1 MFLKDLNKFNSDF
14 LDGKHASNSGGS
26 VPILDSNAKLPLA
39 QIPTGST
46 KDTVSLGNHT
56 HAYAGSS
63 SVGGAA
69 TSALKCTGNSATATT
84 LQTARTINGTSFNG
98 SANITTSNWGTSRTL
113 TIGNKGKSVNGS
125 GNVSWSLSEIGAL
138 PLTGGTMTGGV
149 SFSNGSGNAVKLTTT
164 GSAVVN
170 GVYMSNENDVMLGNN
185 TTDTVLASYDNPM
198 VSVGSVSSATKYS
211 IYHEGNKPT
220 PEAIGALSING
231 GTLKGHLYMS
241 PEKDIITANNYGM
254 SGYLT
259 DGTNHDYLL
268 LMDSNNNVHVG
279 WNNRKVVLDC
289 DYPVQRQDCKLY
301 HEGYKPKS
309 IDFNDTRSVNHAPL
323 SMPDGIS
330 LHLKQ
335 KEVDGIAE
343 GFYHPVLELKP
354 WNDMSGGPFVQMTI
368 TQEGRMWY
376 RESATDANNWNSWHK
391 VYSSKDIPVPGNWWS
406 DGALIVRN
414 DGVTE
419 IGRHIDW
426 HETNGSTA
434 DYDARLSCS
443 NGVICCN
450 NSIQARGLL
459 STETSSG
466 SKQAN
471 VCYIT
476 GSNKLLYDDNGFFFF
491 YSKDNN
497 TSVWSTVCGYN
508 TYSRL
513 GNDNYRWS
521 QLYLK
526 EAANVSSDRTL
537 KENINYIR
545 NNEVSQTSVKKAA
558 AGTSTYSLK
567 NEEPSVDKSTGITY
581 SDMYNFVKDDLELAT
596 YNFTKKVNP
605 SDKIQLDPT
614 SDTDI
619 ERDETYVEIKGDAD
633 SNIVNTEITDRDIRL
648 GFIAQDLLYNEDQ
661 TDNKVGQFI
670 VTPSS
675 VDENRNLDYNEAD
688 YINVLAGALKQAIN
702 EIETLKRRIEEL
714 EGGM

>member
-14 LDGKHASNSGGS
+14 LDGRHAGNSGGS

-84 LQTARTINGTSFNG
+84 IETARTINGTSFNG

-138 PLTGGTMTGGV
+138 PIAGGTMTGAITMPN
-149 SFSNGSGNAVKLTTT
+149 SNNGKILETKSDGTVVDGLYMTSSNNLRLGNTTT
-164 GSAVVN
+164 PLYFYS
-170 GVYMSNENDVMLGNN
+170 SN
-185 TTDTVLASYDNPM
+185 NPKIK
-198 VSVGSVSSATKYS
+198 VGDGTSQTL
-211 IYHEGNKPT
+211 YHTGNKPT
-220 PEAIGALSING
+220 AADIGALSING

-301 HEGYKPKS
+301 HEGYKPTS
-309 IDFNDTRSVNHAPL
+309 IDYIDSRSVNHAPL
-323 SMPDGIS
+323 SMPNGIS

-335 KEVDGIAE
+335 SGVDGIEE

-354 WNDMSGGPFVQMTI
+354 WNDISGGPFAQIAI
-368 TQEGRMWY
+368 TQVGRMWY
-376 RESATDANNWNSWHK
+376 RESTTDTNNWNSWHK
-391 VYSSKDIPVPGNWWS
+391 VYSTKDMPVPGNWWS
-406 DGALIVRN
+406 DGAVIVKP
-414 DGVTE
+414 DGVSE
-419 IGRHIDW
+419 VGKYIDW
-426 HETNGSTA
+426 HETNESTA

-450 NSIQARGLL
+450 NAIQARGLL
-459 STETSSG
+459 STETNSG
-466 SKQAN
+466 SNQAN
-471 VCYIT
+471 VCFLD
-476 GSNKLLYDDNGFFFF
+476 GRNKLIFAQNGMFLFYSNDNGTQ
-491 YSKDNN
+491 YWNM
-497 TSVWSTVCGYN
+497 VGGYN

-513 GNDNYRWS
+513 GSPDYRFKEC
-521 QLYLK
+521 YL
-526 EAANVSSDRTL
+526 EANPNVSSDRVL

-545 NNEVSQTSVKKAA
+545 NND
-558 AGTSTYSLK
+558 TSTASTFSLM
-567 NEEPSVDKSTGITY
+567 NLDEEDVNTNNSTDITY
-581 SDMYNFVKDDLELAT
+581 TDMYNFVRDDLELAT
-596 YNFTKKVNP
+596 FNYIKEPIEETNTDTQDTENNETI
-605 SDKIQLDPT
+605 DIDT
-614 SDTDI
+614 SNKDFVDIKTD
-619 ERDETYVEIKGDAD
+619 R
-633 SNIVNTEITDRDIRL
+633 NIIDFNITDRDVRL

-675 VDENRNLDYNEAD
+675 VEDGRTLEYNEGD
-688 YINVLAGALKQAIN
+688 YVNVLAGALKQAIN
-702 EIETLKRRIEEL
+702 EIEMLKGRIEKL

>member
-14 LDGKHASNSGGS
+14 LDGKHASNSAGS

-46 KDTVSLGNHT
+46 KNTVSLGNHT

-84 LQTARTINGTSFNG
+84 LETARTINGTSFNG

-138 PLTGGTMTGGV
+138 PIAGGTMTGAITMPN
-149 SFSNGSGNAVKLTTT
+149 SNNGKILETKSDGTVVDGLYMTSSNNLRLGNTTT
-164 GSAVVN
+164 PLYFYS
-170 GVYMSNENDVMLGNN
+170 S
-185 TTDTVLASYDNPM
+185 DNPKIK
-198 VSVGSVSSATKYS
+198 VGDGTSQTL
-211 IYHEGNKPT
+211 YHTGNKPT
-220 PEAIGALSING
+220 AADIGALSING

-301 HEGYKPKS
+301 HEGYKPTS
-309 IDFNDTRSVNHAPL
+309 IDYIDSRSVNHAPL
-323 SMPDGIS
+323 SMPNGVS

-335 KEVDGIAE
+335 SGVDGIEE

-354 WNDMSGGPFVQMTI
+354 WNDISGGPFAQIAI
-368 TQEGRMWY
+368 TQVGRMWY
-376 RESATDANNWNSWHK
+376 RESTTDANNWNSWHK
-391 VYSSKDIPVPGNWWS
+391 VYSTKDMPVPGNWWT
-406 DGALIVRN
+406 DGAVIVKP
-414 DGVTE
+414 DGVSE
-419 IGRHIDW
+419 VGKYIDW
-426 HETNGSTA
+426 HETNESTA

-450 NSIQARGLL
+450 NAIQARGLL
-459 STETSSG
+459 STETNSG
-466 SKQAN
+466 SNQAN
-471 VCYIT
+471 VCFLD
-476 GSNKLLYDDNGFFFF
+476 GRNKLIFAQNGMFLFYSNDNGTQ
-491 YSKDNN
+491 YWNM
-497 TSVWSTVCGYN
+497 VGGYN

-513 GNDNYRWS
+513 GSPDYRFKEC
-521 QLYLK
+521 YL
-526 EAANVSSDRTL
+526 EANPNVSSDRVL

-545 NNEVSQTSVKKAA
+545 NND
-558 AGTSTYSLK
+558 TSTASTFSLM
-567 NEEPSVDKSTGITY
+567 NLDEEDVNTNNSTDITY
-581 SDMYNFVKDDLELAT
+581 TDMYNFVRDDLELAT
-596 YNFTKKVNP
+596 FNYIKEPIEETNADTQDTENNETI
-605 SDKIQLDPT
+605 DIDT
-614 SDTDI
+614 SNKDFVDIKTD
-619 ERDETYVEIKGDAD
+619 R
-633 SNIVNTEITDRDIRL
+633 NIIDFNITDRDVRL

-670 VTPSS
+670 VTPVS
-675 VDENRNLDYNEAD
+675 VEDGRTLEYNEGD
-688 YINVLAGALKQAIN
+688 YVNVLAGALKQAIN
-702 EIETLKRRIEEL
+702 EIEILKLRVEEL
-714 EGGM
+714 EGGI

>member
-14 LDGKHASNSGGS
+14 LDGKHASNSAGS

-46 KDTVSLGNHT
+46 KNTVSLGNHT

-84 LQTARTINGTSFNG
+84 LETARTINGTSFNG

-138 PLTGGTMTGGV
+138 PIAGGTMTGAITMPN
-149 SFSNGSGNAVKLTTT
+149 SNNGKILETKSDGTVVDGLYMTSSNNLRLGNTTT
-164 GSAVVN
+164 PLYFYS
-170 GVYMSNENDVMLGNN
+170 S
-185 TTDTVLASYDNPM
+185 DNPKIK
-198 VSVGSVSSATKYS
+198 VGDGTSQTL
-211 IYHEGNKPT
+211 YHTGNKPT
-220 PEAIGALSING
+220 AADIGALSING

-241 PEKDIITANNYGM
+241 PEKDIVTANNYGM

-301 HEGYKPKS
+301 HEGYKPTS
-309 IDFNDTRSVNHAPL
+309 IDYIDSRSVNHAPT
-323 SMPDGIS
+323 SMPNGIS

-335 KEVDGIAE
+335 SGVDGIEE

-354 WNDMSGGPFVQMTI
+354 WNDISGGPFAQIAV
-368 TQEGRMWY
+368 TQVGRMWY
-376 RESATDANNWNSWHK
+376 RESTTDADNWNSWHK
-391 VYSSKDIPVPGNWWS
+391 VYSSKDMPKSGNWWT
-406 DGALIVRN
+406 DGAAIVRP
-414 DGVTE
+414 DGVME
-419 IGRHIDW
+419 IGKYIDW
-426 HETNGSTA
+426 HETNESTA

-450 NSIQARGLL
+450 NAIQARGLL
-459 STETSSG
+459 STETTGG
-466 SKQAN
+466 SQQAN
-471 VCYIT
+471 VCFLD
-476 GSNKLLYDDNGFFFF
+476 GRNKLIFAQNGMFLFYSNDNGTQ
-491 YSKDNN
+491 YWNM
-497 TSVWSTVCGYN
+497 VAGYN

-513 GNDNYRWS
+513 GNPDYRFKEC
-521 QLYLK
+521 YL
-526 EAANVSSDRTL
+526 EANPNVSSDRVL

-545 NNEVSQTSVKKAA
+545 NND
-558 AGTSTYSLK
+558 TSTASTFSLMSL
-567 NEEPSVDKSTGITY
+567 NEEDVNTNNSTDITY
-581 SDMYNFVKDDLELAT
+581 TDMYNFVRDDLELAT
-596 YNFTKKVNP
+596 FNYIKEPIEETNADTQDTENNETI
-605 SDKIQLDPT
+605 DIDT
-614 SDTDI
+614 SNKDFVDIKTD
-619 ERDETYVEIKGDAD
+619 R
-633 SNIVNTEITDRDIRL
+633 NIIDFNITDRDVRL

-670 VTPSS
+670 VTPAS
-675 VDENRNLDYNEAD
+675 VEDGRTLEYNEGD
-688 YINVLAGALKQAIN
+688 YVNVLAGALKQAIN
-702 EIETLKRRIEEL
+702 EIEILKIRLEEL
-714 EGGM
+714 EGGI

>member
-84 LQTARTINGTSFNG
+84 LETARTINGTSFNG

-138 PLTGGTMTGGV
+138 PIAGGTMTGAITMPN
-149 SFSNGSGNAVKLTTT
+149 SNNGKILETKSDGTVVDGLYMTSSNNLRLGNTTT
-164 GSAVVN
+164 PLYFYS
-170 GVYMSNENDVMLGNN
+170 S
-185 TTDTVLASYDNPM
+185 DNPKIK
-198 VSVGSVSSATKYS
+198 VGDGTSQTL
-211 IYHEGNKPT
+211 YHTGNKPT
-220 PEAIGALSING
+220 AADIGALSING

-301 HEGYKPKS
+301 HEGYKPTS
-309 IDFNDTRSVNHAPL
+309 IDYIDSRSVNHAPT
-323 SMPDGIS
+323 SMPNGIS

-335 KEVDGIAE
+335 SGVDGIEE

-354 WNDMSGGPFVQMTI
+354 WNDISGGPFAQIAI
-368 TQEGRMWY
+368 TQVGRMWY
-376 RESATDANNWNSWHK
+376 RESTTDANNWNSWHK
-391 VYSSKDIPVPGNWWS
+391 VYSTKDMPVPGNWWT
-406 DGALIVRN
+406 DGAVIVKP
-414 DGVTE
+414 DGVSE
-419 IGRHIDW
+419 VGKYIDW
-426 HETNGSTA
+426 HETNESTA

-450 NSIQARGLL
+450 NAIQARGLL
-459 STETSSG
+459 STETNSG
-466 SKQAN
+466 SQQAN
-471 VCYIT
+471 VCFLD
-476 GSNKLLYDDNGFFFF
+476 GRNKLIFAQNGMFLFYSNDNGTQ
-491 YSKDNN
+491 YWNM
-497 TSVWSTVCGYN
+497 VGGYN

-513 GNDNYRWS
+513 GSPDYRFKEC
-521 QLYLK
+521 YL
-526 EAANVSSDRTL
+526 EANPNVSSDRVL

-545 NNEVSQTSVKKAA
+545 NND
-558 AGTSTYSLK
+558 TSTASTFSLMSLD
-567 NEEPSVDKSTGITY
+567 EEDVNTNNSTDITY
-581 SDMYNFVKDDLELAT
+581 TDMYNFVRDDLELAT
-596 YNFTKKVNP
+596 FNYIKEPIEETNADTQDTENNETI
-605 SDKIQLDPT
+605 DIDT
-614 SDTDI
+614 SNKDFVDIKTD
-619 ERDETYVEIKGDAD
+619 R
-633 SNIVNTEITDRDIRL
+633 NIIDFNITDRDVRL

-670 VTPSS
+670 VTPAS
-675 VDENRNLDYNEAD
+675 VEDGRTLEYNEGD
-688 YINVLAGALKQAIN
+688 YVNVLAGALKQAIN
-702 EIETLKRRIEEL
+702 EIEILKIRLEEL
-714 EGGM
+714 EGGI

>member
-14 LDGKHASNSGGS
+14 LDGKHASNSAGS

-46 KDTVSLGNHT
+46 KNTVSLGNHT

-84 LQTARTINGTSFNG
+84 LETARTINGTSFNG

-125 GNVSWSLSEIGAL
+125 GNVSWSLSEIGVL
-138 PLTGGTMTGGV
+138 PIAGGTMTGAITMPN
-149 SFSNGSGNAVKLTTT
+149 SNNGKILETKSDGTVVDGLYMTSSNNLRLGNTTT
-164 GSAVVN
+164 PLYFYS
-170 GVYMSNENDVMLGNN
+170 SN
-185 TTDTVLASYDNPM
+185 NPKIK
-198 VSVGSVSSATKYS
+198 VGDGTSQTL
-211 IYHEGNKPT
+211 YHTGNKPT
-220 PEAIGALSING
+220 AADIGALSING

-301 HEGYKPKS
+301 HEGYKPTS
-309 IDFNDTRSVNHAPL
+309 IDYIDSRSVNHAPL
-323 SMPDGIS
+323 SMPNGIS

-335 KEVDGIAE
+335 SGVDGIEE

-354 WNDMSGGPFVQMTI
+354 WNDISGGPFAQIAI
-368 TQEGRMWY
+368 TQVGRMWY
-376 RESATDANNWNSWHK
+376 RESTTDANNWNSWHK
-391 VYSSKDIPVPGNWWS
+391 VYSTKDMPVPGNWWT
-406 DGALIVRN
+406 DGAVIVKP
-414 DGVTE
+414 DGVSE
-419 IGRHIDW
+419 VGKYIDW
-426 HETNGSTA
+426 HETNESTA

-450 NSIQARGLL
+450 NAIQARGLL
-459 STETSSG
+459 STETNSG
-466 SKQAN
+466 SQQAN
-471 VCYIT
+471 VCFLD
-476 GSNKLLYDDNGFFFF
+476 GRNKLIFAQNGMFLFYSNDNGTQ
-491 YSKDNN
+491 YWNM
-497 TSVWSTVCGYN
+497 VGGYN

-513 GNDNYRWS
+513 GSPDYRFKEC
-521 QLYLK
+521 YL
-526 EAANVSSDRTL
+526 EANPNVSSDRVL

-545 NNEVSQTSVKKAA
+545 NND
-558 AGTSTYSLK
+558 TSTASTFSLM
-567 NEEPSVDKSTGITY
+567 NLDKEDVNTNNSTDITY
-581 SDMYNFVKDDLELAT
+581 TDMYNFVRDDLELAT
-596 YNFTKKVNP
+596 FNYIKEPIEETNADTQDTENNETI
-605 SDKIQLDPT
+605 DIDT
-614 SDTDI
+614 SNKDFVDIKTD
-619 ERDETYVEIKGDAD
+619 R
-633 SNIVNTEITDRDIRL
+633 NIIDFNITDRDVRL

-670 VTPSS
+670 VTPVS
-675 VDENRNLDYNEAD
+675 VEDGRTLEYNEGD
-688 YINVLAGALKQAIN
+688 YVNVLAGALKQAIN
-702 EIETLKRRIEEL
+702 EIEILKIRLKEL
-714 EGGM
+714 EGDI

>member
-84 LQTARTINGTSFNG
+84 LETARTINGTSFNG

-138 PLTGGTMTGGV
+138 PIAGGTMTGAITMPN
-149 SFSNGSGNAVKLTTT
+149 SNNGKILETKSDGTVVDGLYMTSSNNLRLGNTTT
-164 GSAVVN
+164 PLYFYS
-170 GVYMSNENDVMLGNN
+170 SN
-185 TTDTVLASYDNPM
+185 NPKIK
-198 VSVGSVSSATKYS
+198 VGDGTSQTL
-211 IYHEGNKPT
+211 YHTGNKPT
-220 PEAIGALSING
+220 AADIGALSING

-301 HEGYKPKS
+301 HEGYKPTS
-309 IDFNDTRSVNHAPL
+309 IDYIDSRSVNHAPL
-323 SMPDGIS
+323 SMPNGIS

-335 KEVDGIAE
+335 SGVDGIEE

-354 WNDMSGGPFVQMTI
+354 WNDISGGPFAQIAI
-368 TQEGRMWY
+368 TQVGRMWY
-376 RESATDANNWNSWHK
+376 RESTTDANNWNSWHK
-391 VYSSKDIPVPGNWWS
+391 VYSTKDMPVPGNWWS
-406 DGALIVRN
+406 DGAAIVKP

-419 IGRHIDW
+419 VGKYIDW
-426 HETNGSTA
+426 HETNESTA

-450 NSIQARGLL
+450 NAIQARGLL
-459 STETSSG
+459 STETNSG
-466 SKQAN
+466 SNQAN
-471 VCYIT
+471 VCFLD
-476 GSNKLLYDDNGFFFF
+476 GRNKLIFAQNGMFLFYSNDNGTQ
-491 YSKDNN
+491 YWNM
-497 TSVWSTVCGYN
+497 VGGYN

-513 GNDNYRWS
+513 GSPDYRFKEC
-521 QLYLK
+521 YL
-526 EAANVSSDRTL
+526 EANPNVSSDRVL

-545 NNEVSQTSVKKAA
+545 NND
-558 AGTSTYSLK
+558 TSTASTFSLMSLD
-567 NEEPSVDKSTGITY
+567 EEDVNTNNSTDITY
-581 SDMYNFVKDDLELAT
+581 TDMYNFVRDDLELAT
-596 YNFTKKVNP
+596 FNYIKEPIEETNADTQDTENNETI
-605 SDKIQLDPT
+605 DIDT
-614 SDTDI
+614 SNKDFVDIKTD
-619 ERDETYVEIKGDAD
+619 R
-633 SNIVNTEITDRDIRL
+633 NIIDFNITDRDVRL

-670 VTPSS
+670 VTPAS
-675 VDENRNLDYNEAD
+675 VEDGRTLEYNEGD

-702 EIETLKRRIEEL
+702 EIEILKRRIENL

>member
-14 LDGKHASNSGGS
+14 VDGKHAGTSADNVLVLDASGK
-26 VPILDSNAKLPLA
+26 VPLA
-39 QIPTGST
+39 QISTGTT
-46 KDTVSLGNHT
+46 KGTVSLGNHT

-84 LQTARTINGTSFNG
+84 LETARTINGTSFNG

-138 PLTGGTMTGGV
+138 PIAGGTMTGAITMPN
-149 SFSNGSGNAVKLTTT
+149 SNNGKILETKSDGTVVDGLYMTSSNNLRLGNTTT
-164 GSAVVN
+164 PLYFYS
-170 GVYMSNENDVMLGNN
+170 S
-185 TTDTVLASYDNPM
+185 DNPKIK
-198 VSVGSVSSATKYS
+198 VGDGTSQTL
-211 IYHEGNKPT
+211 YHTGNKPT
-220 PEAIGALSING
+220 AADIGALSING

-268 LMDSNNNVHVG
+268 LMDSNNNVHVS

-301 HEGYKPKS
+301 HEGYKPTS
-309 IDFNDTRSVNHAPL
+309 IDYIDSRSVNHAPT
-323 SMPDGIS
+323 SMPNGIS

-335 KEVDGIAE
+335 SGVDGIEE

-354 WNDMSGGPFVQMTI
+354 WNDISGGPFAQIAI
-368 TQEGRMWY
+368 TQVGRMWY
-376 RESATDANNWNSWHK
+376 RESTTDANNWNSWHK
-391 VYSSKDIPVPGNWWS
+391 VYSTKDMPVPGNWWT
-406 DGALIVRN
+406 DGAVIVKP
-414 DGVTE
+414 DGVSE
-419 IGRHIDW
+419 VGKYIDW
-426 HETNGSTA
+426 HETNESTA

-450 NSIQARGLL
+450 NAIQARGLL
-459 STETSSG
+459 STETNSG
-466 SKQAN
+466 SQQAN
-471 VCYIT
+471 VCFLD
-476 GSNKLLYDDNGFFFF
+476 GRNKLIFAQNGMFLFYSNDNGTQ
-491 YSKDNN
+491 YWNM
-497 TSVWSTVCGYN
+497 VGGYN

-513 GNDNYRWS
+513 GSPDYRFKEC
-521 QLYLK
+521 YL
-526 EAANVSSDRTL
+526 EANPNVSSDRVL

-545 NNEVSQTSVKKAA
+545 NND
-558 AGTSTYSLK
+558 TSTASTFSLMSLD
-567 NEEPSVDKSTGITY
+567 EEDVNTNNSTDITY
-581 SDMYNFVKDDLELAT
+581 TDMYNFVRDDLELAT
-596 YNFTKKVNP
+596 FNYIKEPIEETNTDTQDTENNETI
-605 SDKIQLDPT
+605 DIDT
-614 SDTDI
+614 SNKDFVDIKTD
-619 ERDETYVEIKGDAD
+619 R
-633 SNIVNTEITDRDIRL
+633 NIIDFNITDRDVRL

-675 VDENRNLDYNEAD
+675 VEDGRTLEYNEGD
-688 YINVLAGALKQAIN
+688 YVNVLAGALKQAIN
-702 EIETLKRRIEEL
+702 EIEMLKGRIEKL

>member
-14 LDGKHASNSGGS
+14 LDGRHAGNSAGS

-98 SANITTSNWGTSRTL
+98 SANITTTNWGTARTIK
-113 TIGNKGKSVNGS
+113 IGNTGKSVNGS
-125 GNVSWSLSEIGAL
+125 GNYTWTLNEIGAL
-138 PLTGGTMTGGV
+138 ALTGGTMTGAITMPN
-149 SFSNGSGNAVKLTTT
+149 SNNGKILETKSDGTVVDGLYMTSSNNLILGNTTT
-164 GSAVVN
+164 PLYFHS
-170 GVYMSNENDVMLGNN
+170 S
-185 TTDTVLASYDNPM
+185 DNPKIK
-198 VSVGSVSSATKYS
+198 VGTGTAQTL
-211 IYHEGNKPT
+211 YHTGNKPK
-220 PEAIGALSING
+220 PADIGALSING

-301 HEGYKPKS
+301 HEGYKPTS
-309 IDFNDTRSVNHAPL
+309 IDYIDSRSVNHAPM
-323 SMPDGIS
+323 SMPNGVS

-335 KEVDGIAE
+335 SGVDGIEE

-354 WNDMSGGPFVQMTI
+354 WNDISGGPFAQIAI

-376 RESATDANNWNSWHK
+376 RESATNTDNWNSWHK
-391 VYSSKDIPVPGNWWS
+391 VYSTKDMPKTGNWWS
-406 DGALIVRN
+406 DGAAIVRP
-414 DGVTE
+414 DGVME
-419 IGRHIDW
+419 IGKYIDW
-426 HETNGSTA
+426 HETNESTA

-443 NGVICCN
+443 NGVIC
-450 NSIQARGLL
+450 SGGAIQARGLL
-459 STETSSG
+459 STETTSG
-466 SKQAN
+466 SQQAN
-471 VCYIT
+471 VCFLD
-476 GSNKLLYDDNGFFFF
+476 GRNKLIFAQNGMFLFYSNDNGTQ
-491 YSKDNN
+491 YWNM
-497 TSVWSTVCGYN
+497 VAGYN

-513 GNDNYRWS
+513 GNPDYRFKEC
-521 QLYLK
+521 YL
-526 EAANVSSDRTL
+526 EANPNVSSDRVL

-545 NNEVSQTSVKKAA
+545 NND
-558 AGTSTYSLK
+558 TSTASTFSLMSLD
-567 NEEPSVDKSTGITY
+567 EEDVNTNNSTDITY
-581 SDMYNFVKDDLELAT
+581 TDMYNFVRDDLELAT
-596 YNFTKKVNP
+596 FNYIKEPIEETNADTQDTENNETI
-605 SDKIQLDPT
+605 DIDT
-614 SDTDI
+614 SNKDFVDIKTD
-619 ERDETYVEIKGDAD
+619 R
-633 SNIVNTEITDRDIRL
+633 NIIDFNITDRDVRL

-670 VTPSS
+670 VTPAS
-675 VDENRNLDYNEAD
+675 VEDGRTLEYNEGD
-688 YINVLAGALKQAIN
+688 YVNVLAGALKQAIN

>member
-69 TSALKCTGNSATATT
+69 TSALKCTGNSATSTT
-84 LQTARTINGTSFNG
+84 LETARTINGTSFNG

-138 PLTGGTMTGGV
+138 PIAGGTMTGAITMPN
-149 SFSNGSGNAVKLTTT
+149 SNNGKILETKSDGTVVDGLYMTSSNNLRLGNTTT
-164 GSAVVN
+164 PLYFYS
-170 GVYMSNENDVMLGNN
+170 SN
-185 TTDTVLASYDNPM
+185 NPKIK
-198 VSVGSVSSATKYS
+198 VGDGTSQTL
-211 IYHEGNKPT
+211 YHTGNKPT
-220 PEAIGALSING
+220 AADIGALSING

-301 HEGYKPKS
+301 HEGYKPTS
-309 IDFNDTRSVNHAPL
+309 IDYIDSRSVNHAPT
-323 SMPDGIS
+323 SMPNGIS

-335 KEVDGIAE
+335 SGVDGIEE

-354 WNDMSGGPFVQMTI
+354 WNDISGGPFAQIAI
-368 TQEGRMWY
+368 TQVGRMWY
-376 RESATDANNWNSWHK
+376 RESTTDANNWNSWHK

-406 DGALIVRN
+406 DGAAIVRP

-419 IGRHIDW
+419 VGKYIDW
-426 HETNGSTA
+426 HETNESTA

-450 NSIQARGLL
+450 NAIQARGLL
-459 STETSSG
+459 STETNSG
-466 SKQAN
+466 SNQAN
-471 VCYIT
+471 VCFLD
-476 GSNKLLYDDNGFFFF
+476 GRNKLIFAQNGMFLFYSNDNGTQ
-491 YSKDNN
+491 YWNM
-497 TSVWSTVCGYN
+497 VAGYN

-513 GNDNYRWS
+513 GNPDYRFKEC
-521 QLYLK
+521 YL
-526 EAANVSSDRTL
+526 EANPNVSSDRVL

-545 NNEVSQTSVKKAA
+545 NND
-558 AGTSTYSLK
+558 TSTASTFSLM
-567 NEEPSVDKSTGITY
+567 NLDKEDVNTNNSTDITY
-581 SDMYNFVKDDLELAT
+581 TDMYNFVRDDLELAT
-596 YNFTKKVNP
+596 FNYIKEPIEETNADTQDTENNETI
-605 SDKIQLDPT
+605 DIDT
-614 SDTDI
+614 SNKDFVDIKTD
-619 ERDETYVEIKGDAD
+619 R
-633 SNIVNTEITDRDIRL
+633 NIIDFNITDRDVRL

-670 VTPSS
+670 VTPAS
-675 VDENRNLDYNEAD
+675 VEDGRTLEYNEGD
-688 YINVLAGALKQAIN
+688 YVNVLAGALKQAIN
-702 EIETLKRRIEEL
+702 EIEILKIRLEEL
-714 EGGM
+714 EGGI

>member
-138 PLTGGTMTGGV
+138 PIAGGTMTGAITM
-149 SFSNGSGNAVKLTTT
+149 SNSNNCKILETKSDGTVVDGLYMTSSNNLRLGNTTT
-164 GSAVVN
+164 PLYFYS
-170 GVYMSNENDVMLGNN
+170 S
-185 TTDTVLASYDNPM
+185 DNPKIK
-198 VSVGSVSSATKYS
+198 VGDGASQTL
-211 IYHEGNKPT
+211 YHTGNKPT
-220 PEAIGALSING
+220 AADIGALSING
-231 GTLKGHLYMS
+231 GTLKGHLYMN
-241 PEKDIITANNYGM
+241 PDKVIVTANNYGLT
-254 SGYLT
+254 GYLT
-259 DGTNHDYLL
+259 DGTNYDYLL
-268 LMDSNNNVHVG
+268 LMDTNDKVHLG
-279 WNNRKVVLDC
+279 WNNRPIVIDC
-289 DYPVQRQDCKLY
+289 DNPVQRNNNKLY
-301 HEGYKPKS
+301 HEGYKPTS
-309 IDFNDTRSVNHAPL
+309 IDYIDSRSVNHAPM
-323 SMPDGIS
+323 SMPNGVS

-335 KEVDGIAE
+335 SGVDGIEE

-354 WNDMSGGPFVQMTI
+354 WNDISGGPFAQIAI

-376 RESATDANNWNSWHK
+376 RESATNTDNWNSWHK

-406 DGALIVRN
+406 DGAAIVRP
-414 DGVTE
+414 DGVME
-419 IGRHIDW
+419 IGRYIDW

-450 NSIQARGLL
+450 NAMQARGLL
-459 STETSSG
+459 STETTSG
-466 SKQAN
+466 SNQAN
-471 VCYIT
+471 VCFLD
-476 GSNKLLYDDNGFFFF
+476 GRNKLIFAQNGMFLFYSNDNGTQ
-491 YSKDNN
+491 YWNM
-497 TSVWSTVCGYN
+497 VAGYN

-513 GNDNYRWS
+513 GNPDYRFKEC
-521 QLYLK
+521 YL
-526 EAANVSSDRTL
+526 EANPSVSSDRVL

-545 NNEVSQTSVKKAA
+545 NND
-558 AGTSTYSLK
+558 TSTASTFSLMSLD
-567 NEEPSVDKSTGITY
+567 EEDVNTNNSTDITY
-581 SDMYNFVKDDLELAT
+581 TDMYNFVRDDLELAT
-596 YNFTKKVNP
+596 FNYIKEPIEETNTDTQDTENNETI
-605 SDKIQLDPT
+605 DIDT
-614 SDTDI
+614 SNKDFVDIKTD
-619 ERDETYVEIKGDAD
+619 R
-633 SNIVNTEITDRDIRL
+633 NIIDFNITDRDVRL

-670 VTPSS
+670 VTPAS
-675 VDENRNLDYNEAD
+675 VEDGRTLEYNEGD
-688 YINVLAGALKQAIN
+688 YVNVLAGALKQAIN
-702 EIETLKRRIEEL
+702 EIEILKIRLEEL
-714 EGGM
+714 EGGI

>member
-84 LQTARTINGTSFNG
+84 LETARTINGTSFNG

-138 PLTGGTMTGGV
+138 PIAGGTMTGAITMPN
-149 SFSNGSGNAVKLTTT
+149 SNNGRILETKSDGTVVDGLYMTSSNNLRLGNTTT
-164 GSAVVN
+164 PLYFYS
-170 GVYMSNENDVMLGNN
+170 SN
-185 TTDTVLASYDNPM
+185 NPKIK
-198 VSVGSVSSATKYS
+198 VGDGTSQTL
-211 IYHEGNKPT
+211 YHTGNKPK
-220 PEAIGALSING
+220 PADIGALSING
-231 GTLKGHLYMS
+231 GTLKGHLYMN
-241 PEKDIITANNYGM
+241 PEKVIATANNYGLT
-254 SGYLT
+254 GYLT
-259 DGTNHDYLL
+259 DGTNYDYLI

-301 HEGYKPKS
+301 HEGYKPTS
-309 IDFNDTRSVNHAPL
+309 IDFIDSRSVNHAPL
-323 SMPDGIS
+323 SMPNGIS

-335 KEVDGIAE
+335 KGVDGISE
-343 GFYHPVLELKP
+343 GFYHPVLELKS
-354 WNDMSGGPFVQMTI
+354 WDDISGGPFAQMTI

-376 RESATDANNWNSWHK
+376 RESTTDVDNWNSWHK
-391 VYSSKDIPVPGNWWS
+391 VYSTIDMPKPGNWWS
-406 DGALIVRN
+406 DGALIVRD

-459 STETSSG
+459 STETNSG

-497 TSVWSTVCGYN
+497 TSVWNTVCGYN

-513 GNDNYRWS
+513 GNDNYRWH

-537 KENINYIR
+537 KENINYVR
-545 NNEVSQTSVKKAA
+545 NNEVSQTSAKKTI

-596 YNFTKKVNP
+596 YNFIKEVNP

-619 ERDETYVEIKGDAD
+619 ERDETYVKIKGNAD
-633 SNIVNTEITDRDIRL
+633 SNIVNTEITDRDVRL

>member
-14 LDGKHASNSGGS
+14 LDGKHASNSAGS

-46 KDTVSLGNHT
+46 KNTVSLGNHT

-84 LQTARTINGTSFNG
+84 LETARTINGTSFNG

-138 PLTGGTMTGGV
+138 PIAGGTMTGAITMPN
-149 SFSNGSGNAVKLTTT
+149 SNNGKILETKSDGTVVDGLYMTSSNNLRLGNTTT
-164 GSAVVN
+164 PLYFYS
-170 GVYMSNENDVMLGNN
+170 SN
-185 TTDTVLASYDNPM
+185 NPKIK
-198 VSVGSVSSATKYS
+198 VGDGTSQTL
-211 IYHEGNKPT
+211 YHTGNKPT
-220 PEAIGALSING
+220 AADIGALSING

-301 HEGYKPKS
+301 HEGYKPTS
-309 IDFNDTRSVNHAPL
+309 IDYIDSRSVNHAPL
-323 SMPDGIS
+323 SMPNGVS

-335 KEVDGIAE
+335 SGVDGIEE

-354 WNDMSGGPFVQMTI
+354 WNDISGGPFAQIAI
-368 TQEGRMWY
+368 TQVGRMWY
-376 RESATDANNWNSWHK
+376 RESTTDANNWNSWHK
-391 VYSSKDIPVPGNWWS
+391 VYSTKDMPVPGNWWT
-406 DGALIVRN
+406 DGAVIVKP
-414 DGVTE
+414 DGVSE
-419 IGRHIDW
+419 VGKYIDW
-426 HETNGSTA
+426 HETNESTA

-450 NSIQARGLL
+450 NAIQARGLL
-459 STETSSG
+459 STESNSG
-466 SKQAN
+466 SNQAK
-471 VCYIT
+471 VCFLD
-476 GSNKLLYDDNGFFFF
+476 GRNKLIFAQNGMFLFYSNDNGTQ
-491 YSKDNN
+491 YWNM
-497 TSVWSTVCGYN
+497 VGGYN

-513 GNDNYRWS
+513 GSPDYRFKEC
-521 QLYLK
+521 YL
-526 EAANVSSDRTL
+526 EANPNVSSDRVL

-545 NNEVSQTSVKKAA
+545 NND
-558 AGTSTYSLK
+558 TSTASTFSLMSL
-567 NEEPSVDKSTGITY
+567 NEEDVNTNNSTDITY
-581 SDMYNFVKDDLELAT
+581 TDMYNFVRDDLELAT
-596 YNFTKKVNP
+596 FNYIKEPIEETNTDTQDTENNETI
-605 SDKIQLDPT
+605 DIDT
-614 SDTDI
+614 SNKDFVDIKTD
-619 ERDETYVEIKGDAD
+619 R
-633 SNIVNTEITDRDIRL
+633 NIIDFNITDRDVRL

-670 VTPSS
+670 VTPAS
-675 VDENRNLDYNEAD
+675 VEDGRTLEYNEGD
-688 YINVLAGALKQAIN
+688 YVNVLAGALKQAIN

>member
-14 LDGKHASNSGGS
+14 LDGKHASNSAGS

-46 KDTVSLGNHT
+46 KNTVSLGNHT

-84 LQTARTINGTSFNG
+84 LETARTINGTSFNG

-138 PLTGGTMTGGV
+138 PIAGGTMTGAITMPN
-149 SFSNGSGNAVKLTTT
+149 SNNGKILETKSDGTVVDGLYMTSSNNLRLGNTTT
-164 GSAVVN
+164 PLYFYS
-170 GVYMSNENDVMLGNN
+170 SN
-185 TTDTVLASYDNPM
+185 NPKIK
-198 VSVGSVSSATKYS
+198 VGDGTSQTL
-211 IYHEGNKPT
+211 YHTGNKPT
-220 PEAIGALSING
+220 AADIGALSING

-301 HEGYKPKS
+301 HEGYKPTS
-309 IDFNDTRSVNHAPL
+309 IDYIDSRSVNHAPL
-323 SMPDGIS
+323 SMPNGVS

-335 KEVDGIAE
+335 SGVDGIEE

-354 WNDMSGGPFVQMTI
+354 WNDISGGPFAQIAI
-368 TQEGRMWY
+368 TQVGRMWY
-376 RESATDANNWNSWHK
+376 RESTTDANNWNSWHK
-391 VYSSKDIPVPGNWWS
+391 VYSTKDMPVPGNWWT
-406 DGALIVRN
+406 DGAVIVKP
-414 DGVTE
+414 DGVSE
-419 IGRHIDW
+419 VGKYIDW
-426 HETNGSTA
+426 HETNESTA

-450 NSIQARGLL
+450 NAIQARGLL
-459 STETSSG
+459 STETNSG
-466 SKQAN
+466 SIQAN
-471 VCYIT
+471 VCFLD
-476 GSNKLLYDDNGFFFF
+476 GRNKLIFAQNGMFLFYSNDNGTQ
-491 YSKDNN
+491 YWNM
-497 TSVWSTVCGYN
+497 VGGYN

-513 GNDNYRWS
+513 GSPDYRFKEC
-521 QLYLK
+521 YL
-526 EAANVSSDRTL
+526 EANPNVSSDRVL

-545 NNEVSQTSVKKAA
+545 NND
-558 AGTSTYSLK
+558 TSTASTFSLMSL
-567 NEEPSVDKSTGITY
+567 NEEDVNTNNSTDITY
-581 SDMYNFVKDDLELAT
+581 TDMYNFVRDDLELAT
-596 YNFTKKVNP
+596 FNYIKEPIEETNTDTQDTENNETI
-605 SDKIQLDPT
+605 DIDT
-614 SDTDI
+614 SNKDFVDIKTD
-619 ERDETYVEIKGDAD
+619 R
-633 SNIVNTEITDRDIRL
+633 NIIDFNITDRDVRL

-670 VTPSS
+670 VTPAS
-675 VDENRNLDYNEAD
+675 VEDGRTLEYNEGD
-688 YINVLAGALKQAIN
+688 YVNVLAGALKQAIN

>member
-84 LQTARTINGTSFNG
+84 LETARTINGTSFNG

-138 PLTGGTMTGGV
+138 PIAGGTMTGAITMPN
-149 SFSNGSGNAVKLTTT
+149 SNNGKILETKSDGTVVDGLYMTSSNNLRLGNTTT
-164 GSAVVN
+164 PLYFYS
-170 GVYMSNENDVMLGNN
+170 SN
-185 TTDTVLASYDNPM
+185 NPKIK
-198 VSVGSVSSATKYS
+198 VGDGTSQTL
-211 IYHEGNKPT
+211 YHTGNKPT
-220 PEAIGALSING
+220 AADIGALSING

-279 WNNRKVVLDC
+279 WNDRKVVLDC

-301 HEGYKPKS
+301 HEGYKPTS
-309 IDFNDTRSVNHAPL
+309 IDYIDSRSVNHAPL
-323 SMPDGIS
+323 SMPNGVS

-335 KEVDGIAE
+335 SGVDGIEE

-354 WNDMSGGPFVQMTI
+354 WNDISGGPFAQIAI
-368 TQEGRMWY
+368 TQVGRMWY
-376 RESATDANNWNSWHK
+376 RESTTDANNWNSWHK
-391 VYSSKDIPVPGNWWS
+391 VYSTKDMPVPGNWWS
-406 DGALIVRN
+406 DGAVIVKP
-414 DGVTE
+414 DGVSE
-419 IGRHIDW
+419 VGKYIDW
-426 HETNGSTA
+426 HETNESTA

-450 NSIQARGLL
+450 NAIQARGLL
-459 STETSSG
+459 STETNSG
-466 SKQAN
+466 SQQAN
-471 VCYIT
+471 VCFLD
-476 GSNKLLYDDNGFFFF
+476 GRNKLIFAQNGMFLFYSNDNGTQ
-491 YSKDNN
+491 YWNM
-497 TSVWSTVCGYN
+497 VGGYN

-513 GNDNYRWS
+513 GSPDYRFKEC
-521 QLYLK
+521 YL
-526 EAANVSSDRTL
+526 EANPNVSSDRVL

-545 NNEVSQTSVKKAA
+545 NND
-558 AGTSTYSLK
+558 TSTASTFSLM
-567 NEEPSVDKSTGITY
+567 NLDEEDVNTNNSTDITY
-581 SDMYNFVKDDLELAT
+581 TDMYNFVRDDLELAT
-596 YNFTKKVNP
+596 FNYIKEPIEETNADTQDTENNETI
-605 SDKIQLDPT
+605 DIDT
-614 SDTDI
+614 SNKDFVDIKTD
-619 ERDETYVEIKGDAD
+619 R
-633 SNIVNTEITDRDIRL
+633 NIIDFNITDRDVRL

-670 VTPSS
+670 VTPVS
-675 VDENRNLDYNEAD
+675 VEDGRTLEYNEGD
-688 YINVLAGALKQAIN
+688 YVNVLAGALKQAIN
-702 EIETLKRRIEEL
+702 EIEILKLRVEEL
-714 EGGM
+714 EGGI

>member
-84 LQTARTINGTSFNG
+84 LETARTINGTSFNG

-138 PLTGGTMTGGV
+138 PIAGGTMTGAITMPN
-149 SFSNGSGNAVKLTTT
+149 SNNGKILETKSDGTVVDGLYMTSSNNLRLGNTTT
-164 GSAVVN
+164 PLYFYS
-170 GVYMSNENDVMLGNN
+170 S
-185 TTDTVLASYDNPM
+185 DNPKIK
-198 VSVGSVSSATKYS
+198 VGDGTSQTL
-211 IYHEGNKPT
+211 YHTGNKPT
-220 PEAIGALSING
+220 AADIGALSING

-301 HEGYKPKS
+301 HEGYKPTS
-309 IDFNDTRSVNHAPL
+309 IDYIDSRSVNHAPT
-323 SMPDGIS
+323 SMPNGIS

-335 KEVDGIAE
+335 SGVDGIEE

-354 WNDMSGGPFVQMTI
+354 WNDISGGPFAQIAI
-368 TQEGRMWY
+368 TQVGRMWY
-376 RESATDANNWNSWHK
+376 RESTTDANNWNSWHK
-391 VYSSKDIPVPGNWWS
+391 VYSTKDMPVPGNWWS
-406 DGALIVRN
+406 DGALIVKP
-414 DGVTE
+414 DGVSE
-419 IGRHIDW
+419 VGKYIDW
-426 HETNGSTA
+426 HETNESTA

-450 NSIQARGLL
+450 NAIQARGLL
-459 STETSSG
+459 STETNSG
-466 SKQAN
+466 SQQAN
-471 VCYIT
+471 VCFLD
-476 GSNKLLYDDNGFFFF
+476 GRNKLIFAQNGMFLFYSNDNGTQ
-491 YSKDNN
+491 YWNM
-497 TSVWSTVCGYN
+497 VGGYN

-513 GNDNYRWS
+513 GSPDYRFKEC
-521 QLYLK
+521 YL
-526 EAANVSSDRTL
+526 EANPNVSSDRVL

-545 NNEVSQTSVKKAA
+545 NND
-558 AGTSTYSLK
+558 TSTASTFSLMSLD
-567 NEEPSVDKSTGITY
+567 EEDVNTNNSTDITY
-581 SDMYNFVKDDLELAT
+581 TDMYNFVRDDLELAT
-596 YNFTKKVNP
+596 FNYIKEPIEETNADTQDTEKNEII
-605 SDKIQLDPT
+605 DIDT
-614 SDTDI
+614 SNKDFVDIKTD
-619 ERDETYVEIKGDAD
+619 R
-633 SNIVNTEITDRDIRL
+633 NIIDFNITDRDVRL

-670 VTPSS
+670 VTPAS
-675 VDENRNLDYNEAD
+675 VEDGRTLEYNEGD
-688 YINVLAGALKQAIN
+688 YVNVLAGALKQAIN
-702 EIETLKRRIEEL
+702 EIEILKIRLEEL
-714 EGGM
+714 EGGI

>member
-14 LDGKHASNSGGS
+14 LDGRHAGNSGGS

-84 LQTARTINGTSFNG
+84 IETARTINGTSFNG

-138 PLTGGTMTGGV
+138 PIAGGTMTGAITMPN
-149 SFSNGSGNAVKLTTT
+149 SNNGKILETKSDGTVVDGLYMTSSNNLRLGNTTT
-164 GSAVVN
+164 PLYFYS
-170 GVYMSNENDVMLGNN
+170 SN
-185 TTDTVLASYDNPM
+185 NPKIK
-198 VSVGSVSSATKYS
+198 VGDGTSQTL
-211 IYHEGNKPT
+211 YHTGNKPT
-220 PEAIGALSING
+220 AADIGALSING

-301 HEGYKPKS
+301 HEGYKPTS
-309 IDFNDTRSVNHAPL
+309 IDYIDSRSVNHAPL
-323 SMPDGIS
+323 SMPNGIS

-335 KEVDGIAE
+335 SGVDGIEE

-354 WNDMSGGPFVQMTI
+354 WNDISGGPFAQIAI
-368 TQEGRMWY
+368 TQVGRMWY
-376 RESATDANNWNSWHK
+376 RESTTDTNNWNSWHK
-391 VYSSKDIPVPGNWWS
+391 VYSTKDMPVPGNWWS
-406 DGALIVRN
+406 DGAVIVKP
-414 DGVTE
+414 DGVSE
-419 IGRHIDW
+419 VGKYIDW
-426 HETNGSTA
+426 HETNESTA

-450 NSIQARGLL
+450 NAIQARGLL
-459 STETSSG
+459 STETNSG
-466 SKQAN
+466 SNQAN
-471 VCYIT
+471 VCFLD
-476 GSNKLLYDDNGFFFF
+476 GRNKLIFAQNGMFLFYSNDNGTQ
-491 YSKDNN
+491 YWNM
-497 TSVWSTVCGYN
+497 VGGYN

-513 GNDNYRWS
+513 GSPDYRFKEC
-521 QLYLK
+521 YL
-526 EAANVSSDRTL
+526 EANPNVSSDRVL

-545 NNEVSQTSVKKAA
+545 NND
-558 AGTSTYSLK
+558 TSTASTFSLM
-567 NEEPSVDKSTGITY
+567 NLDEEDVNTNNSTDITY
-581 SDMYNFVKDDLELAT
+581 TDMYNFVRDDLELAT
-596 YNFTKKVNP
+596 FNYIKEPIEETNA
-605 SDKIQLDPT
+605 
-614 SDTDI
+614 DTQ
-619 ERDETYVEIKGDAD
+619 
-633 SNIVNTEITDRDIRL
+633 NTENNETIDIDTSNKDFVDIKTDRNIIDFNITDRDVRL

-675 VDENRNLDYNEAD
+675 VEDGRTLEYNEGD
-688 YINVLAGALKQAIN
+688 YVNVLAGALKQAIN
-702 EIETLKRRIEEL
+702 EIEMLKGRIEKL

>member
-14 LDGKHASNSGGS
+14 LDGRHAGNSGGS

-84 LQTARTINGTSFNG
+84 IETARTINGTSFNG

-138 PLTGGTMTGGV
+138 PIAGGTMTGAITMPN
-149 SFSNGSGNAVKLTTT
+149 SNNGKILETKSDGTVVDGLYMTSSNNLRLGNTTT
-164 GSAVVN
+164 PLYFYS
-170 GVYMSNENDVMLGNN
+170 SN
-185 TTDTVLASYDNPM
+185 NPKIK
-198 VSVGSVSSATKYS
+198 VGDGTSQTL
-211 IYHEGNKPT
+211 YHTGNKPT
-220 PEAIGALSING
+220 AADIGALSING

-259 DGTNHDYLL
+259 DGKNHDYLL

-301 HEGYKPKS
+301 HEGYKPTS
-309 IDFNDTRSVNHAPL
+309 IDYIDSRSVNHAPL
-323 SMPDGIS
+323 SMPNGVS

-335 KEVDGIAE
+335 SGVDGIEE

-354 WNDMSGGPFVQMTI
+354 WNDISGGPFAQIAI
-368 TQEGRMWY
+368 TQVGRMWY
-376 RESATDANNWNSWHK
+376 RESTTDTNNWNSWHK
-391 VYSSKDIPVPGNWWS
+391 VYSTKDMPVPGNWWS
-406 DGALIVRN
+406 DGAVIVKP
-414 DGVTE
+414 DGVSE
-419 IGRHIDW
+419 VGKYIDW
-426 HETNGSTA
+426 HETNESTA

-450 NSIQARGLL
+450 NAIQARGLL
-459 STETSSG
+459 STETNSG
-466 SKQAN
+466 SNQAN
-471 VCYIT
+471 VCFLD
-476 GSNKLLYDDNGFFFF
+476 GRNKLIFAQNGMFLFYSNDNGTQ
-491 YSKDNN
+491 YWNM
-497 TSVWSTVCGYN
+497 VAGYN

-513 GNDNYRWS
+513 GNPDYRFKEC
-521 QLYLK
+521 YL
-526 EAANVSSDRTL
+526 EANPNVSSDRVL

-545 NNEVSQTSVKKAA
+545 NND
-558 AGTSTYSLK
+558 TSTASTFSLM
-567 NEEPSVDKSTGITY
+567 NLDEEDVNTNNSTDITY
-581 SDMYNFVKDDLELAT
+581 TDMYNFVRDDLELAT
-596 YNFTKKVNP
+596 FNYIKEPIEETNA
-605 SDKIQLDPT
+605 
-614 SDTDI
+614 DTQ
-619 ERDETYVEIKGDAD
+619 
-633 SNIVNTEITDRDIRL
+633 NTENNETIDIDTSNKDFVDIKTDRNIIDFNITDRDVRL

-670 VTPSS
+670 VTPVS
-675 VDENRNLDYNEAD
+675 VEDGRTLEYNEGD
-688 YINVLAGALKQAIN
+688 YVNVLAGALKQAIN
-702 EIETLKRRIEEL
+702 EIEMLKGRIEKL

>member
-14 LDGKHASNSGGS
+14 LDGKHASNSAGS

-46 KDTVSLGNHT
+46 KNTVSLGNHT

-84 LQTARTINGTSFNG
+84 LETARTINGTSFNG

-138 PLTGGTMTGGV
+138 PIAGGTMTGAITMPN
-149 SFSNGSGNAVKLTTT
+149 SNNGKILETKSDGTVVDGLYMTSSNNLRLGNTTT
-164 GSAVVN
+164 PLYFYS
-170 GVYMSNENDVMLGNN
+170 S
-185 TTDTVLASYDNPM
+185 DNPKIK
-198 VSVGSVSSATKYS
+198 VGDGTSQTL
-211 IYHEGNKPT
+211 YHTGNKPT
-220 PEAIGALSING
+220 AADIGAFSING

-268 LMDSNNNVHVG
+268 LMDSNNNVHIG

-301 HEGYKPKS
+301 HEGYKPTS
-309 IDFNDTRSVNHAPL
+309 IDYIDSRSVNHAPL
-323 SMPDGIS
+323 SMPNGVS

-335 KEVDGIAE
+335 SGVDGIEE

-354 WNDMSGGPFVQMTI
+354 WNDISGGPFAQIAI
-368 TQEGRMWY
+368 TQVGRMWY
-376 RESATDANNWNSWHK
+376 RESTTDANNWNSWHK
-391 VYSSKDIPVPGNWWS
+391 VYSTKDMPVPGNWWT
-406 DGALIVRN
+406 DGAVIVKP
-414 DGVTE
+414 DGVSE
-419 IGRHIDW
+419 VGKYIDW
-426 HETNGSTA
+426 HETNESTA

-450 NSIQARGLL
+450 NAIQARGLL
-459 STETSSG
+459 STETNSG
-466 SKQAN
+466 SNQAN
-471 VCYIT
+471 VCFLD
-476 GSNKLLYDDNGFFFF
+476 GRNKLIFAQNGMFLFYSNDNGTQ
-491 YSKDNN
+491 YWNM
-497 TSVWSTVCGYN
+497 VGGYN

-513 GNDNYRWS
+513 GSPDYRFKEC
-521 QLYLK
+521 YL
-526 EAANVSSDRTL
+526 EANPNVSSDRVL

-545 NNEVSQTSVKKAA
+545 NND
-558 AGTSTYSLK
+558 TSTASTFSLM
-567 NEEPSVDKSTGITY
+567 NLDEEDVNTNNSTDITY
-581 SDMYNFVKDDLELAT
+581 TDMYNFVRDDLELAT
-596 YNFTKKVNP
+596 FNYIKEPIEETNADTQDTENNETI
-605 SDKIQLDPT
+605 DIDT
-614 SDTDI
+614 SNKDFVDIKTD
-619 ERDETYVEIKGDAD
+619 R
-633 SNIVNTEITDRDIRL
+633 NIIDFNITDRDVRL

-670 VTPSS
+670 VTPAS
-675 VDENRNLDYNEAD
+675 VEDGRTLEYNEGD
-688 YINVLAGALKQAIN
+688 YVNVLAGALKQAIN
-702 EIETLKRRIEEL
+702 EIEILKLRVEEL
-714 EGGM
+714 EGGI

>member
-84 LQTARTINGTSFNG
+84 LETARTINGTSFNG

-138 PLTGGTMTGGV
+138 PIAGGTMTGAITMPN
-149 SFSNGSGNAVKLTTT
+149 SNNGKILETKSDGTVVDGLHMTSSNNLRLGNTTT
-164 GSAVVN
+164 PLYFYS
-170 GVYMSNENDVMLGNN
+170 SN
-185 TTDTVLASYDNPM
+185 NPKIK
-198 VSVGSVSSATKYS
+198 VGDGTSQTL
-211 IYHEGNKPT
+211 YHTGNKPT
-220 PEAIGALSING
+220 AADIGALSING
-231 GTLKGHLYMS
+231 GTLKGHLYMN

-301 HEGYKPKS
+301 HEGYKPTS
-309 IDFNDTRSVNHAPL
+309 IDYIDSRSVNHAPT
-323 SMPDGIS
+323 SMPNGIS

-335 KEVDGIAE
+335 SGVDGIEE

-354 WNDMSGGPFVQMTI
+354 WNDISGGPFAQIAV
-368 TQEGRMWY
+368 TQVGRMWY
-376 RESATDANNWNSWHK
+376 RESTTDADNWNSWHK
-391 VYSSKDIPVPGNWWS
+391 VYSSKDMPKSGNWWT
-406 DGALIVRN
+406 DGAAIVRP
-414 DGVTE
+414 DGVME
-419 IGRHIDW
+419 IGKYIDW
-426 HETNGSTA
+426 HETNESTA

-450 NSIQARGLL
+450 NAIQARGLL
-459 STETSSG
+459 STETTSG
-466 SKQAN
+466 SQQAN
-471 VCYIT
+471 VCFLD
-476 GSNKLLYDDNGFFFF
+476 GRNKLIFAQNGMFLFYSNDNGTQ
-491 YSKDNN
+491 YWNM
-497 TSVWSTVCGYN
+497 VAGYN

-513 GNDNYRWS
+513 GNPDYRFKEC
-521 QLYLK
+521 YL
-526 EAANVSSDRTL
+526 ESNPSVSSDRVL

-545 NNEVSQTSVKKAA
+545 NND
-558 AGTSTYSLK
+558 TSTASTFSLMSLD
-567 NEEPSVDKSTGITY
+567 EEDVNTNNSTDITY
-581 SDMYNFVKDDLELAT
+581 TDMYNFVRDDLELAT
-596 YNFTKKVNP
+596 FNYIKEPIEETNADTQDTENNETI
-605 SDKIQLDPT
+605 DIDT
-614 SDTDI
+614 SNKDFVDIKTD
-619 ERDETYVEIKGDAD
+619 R
-633 SNIVNTEITDRDIRL
+633 NIIDFNITDRDVRL

-670 VTPSS
+670 VTPAS
-675 VDENRNLDYNEAD
+675 VEDGRTLEYNEGD
-688 YINVLAGALKQAIN
+688 YVNVLAGALKQAIN
-702 EIETLKRRIEEL
+702 EIEILKIRLEEL
-714 EGGM
+714 EGGI

>member
-14 LDGKHASNSGGS
+14 LDGKHASNSAGS

-46 KDTVSLGNHT
+46 KNTVSLGNHT

-84 LQTARTINGTSFNG
+84 LETARTINGTSFNG

-138 PLTGGTMTGGV
+138 PIAGGTMTGAITM
-149 SFSNGSGNAVKLTTT
+149 SNSNNGKILETKSDGTVVDGLYMTSSNNLRLGNTTT
-164 GSAVVN
+164 PLYFYS
-170 GVYMSNENDVMLGNN
+170 S
-185 TTDTVLASYDNPM
+185 DNPKIK
-198 VSVGSVSSATKYS
+198 VGDGTSQTL
-211 IYHEGNKPT
+211 YHTGNKPT
-220 PEAIGALSING
+220 AADIGALSING
-231 GTLKGHLYMS
+231 GTLKGHLYMN

-301 HEGYKPKS
+301 HEGYKPTS
-309 IDFNDTRSVNHAPL
+309 IDYIDSRSVNHAPT
-323 SMPDGIS
+323 SMPNGIS

-335 KEVDGIAE
+335 SGVDGIEE

-354 WNDMSGGPFVQMTI
+354 WNDISGGPFAQIAV
-368 TQEGRMWY
+368 TQIGRMWY
-376 RESATDANNWNSWHK
+376 RESTTDADNWNSWHK
-391 VYSSKDIPVPGNWWS
+391 VYSSKDMPKSGNWWT
-406 DGALIVRN
+406 DGAAIVRP
-414 DGVTE
+414 DGVME
-419 IGRHIDW
+419 IGKYIDW
-426 HETNGSTA
+426 HETNESTA

-450 NSIQARGLL
+450 NAIQARGLL
-459 STETSSG
+459 STETTSG
-466 SKQAN
+466 SQQAN
-471 VCYIT
+471 VCFLD
-476 GSNKLLYDDNGFFFF
+476 GRNKLIFAQNGMFLFYSNDNGTQ
-491 YSKDNN
+491 YWNM
-497 TSVWSTVCGYN
+497 VAGYN

-513 GNDNYRWS
+513 GNPDYRFKEC
-521 QLYLK
+521 YL
-526 EAANVSSDRTL
+526 EANPSVSSDRVL

-545 NNEVSQTSVKKAA
+545 NND
-558 AGTSTYSLK
+558 TSTASTFSLMSLD
-567 NEEPSVDKSTGITY
+567 EENVNTNNSTDITY
-581 SDMYNFVKDDLELAT
+581 TDMYNFVRDDLELAT
-596 YNFTKKVNP
+596 FNYIKEPIEETNADTQDTENNETI
-605 SDKIQLDPT
+605 DIDT
-614 SDTDI
+614 SNKDFVDIKTD
-619 ERDETYVEIKGDAD
+619 R
-633 SNIVNTEITDRDIRL
+633 NIIDFNITDRDVRL

-670 VTPSS
+670 VTPAS
-675 VDENRNLDYNEAD
+675 VEDGRTLEYNEGD
-688 YINVLAGALKQAIN
+688 YVNVLAGALKQAIN
-702 EIETLKRRIEEL
+702 EIEILKIRLEEL
-714 EGGM
+714 EGGI

>member
-84 LQTARTINGTSFNG
+84 LETARTINGTSFNG

-138 PLTGGTMTGGV
+138 PIAGGTMTGAITMPN
-149 SFSNGSGNAVKLTTT
+149 SNNGKILETKSDGTVVDGLYMTSSNNLRLGNTTT
-164 GSAVVN
+164 PLYFYS
-170 GVYMSNENDVMLGNN
+170 SN
-185 TTDTVLASYDNPM
+185 NPKIK
-198 VSVGSVSSATKYS
+198 VGDGTSQTL
-211 IYHEGNKPT
+211 YHTGNKPT
-220 PEAIGALSING
+220 AADIGALSING

-301 HEGYKPKS
+301 HEGYKPTS
-309 IDFNDTRSVNHAPL
+309 IDYIDSRSVNHAPL
-323 SMPDGIS
+323 SMPNGIS

-335 KEVDGIAE
+335 SGVDGIEE

-354 WNDMSGGPFVQMTI
+354 WNDISGGPFAQIAI
-368 TQEGRMWY
+368 TQVGRMWY
-376 RESATDANNWNSWHK
+376 RESTTDANNWNSWHK
-391 VYSSKDIPVPGNWWS
+391 VYSTKDMPVPGNWWS
-406 DGALIVRN
+406 DGAAIVKP

-419 IGRHIDW
+419 VGKYIDW
-426 HETNGSTA
+426 HETNESTA

-450 NSIQARGLL
+450 NAIQARGLL
-459 STETSSG
+459 STETNSG
-466 SKQAN
+466 SNQAN
-471 VCYIT
+471 VCFLD
-476 GSNKLLYDDNGFFFF
+476 GRNKLIFAQNGMFLFYSNDNGTQ
-491 YSKDNN
+491 YWNM
-497 TSVWSTVCGYN
+497 VAGYN

-513 GNDNYRWS
+513 GNPDYRFKEC
-521 QLYLK
+521 YL
-526 EAANVSSDRTL
+526 EANPNVSSDRVL

-545 NNEVSQTSVKKAA
+545 NND
-558 AGTSTYSLK
+558 TSTASTFSLMSLD
-567 NEEPSVDKSTGITY
+567 EEDVNTNNSTDITY
-581 SDMYNFVKDDLELAT
+581 TDMYNFVRDDLELAT
-596 YNFTKKVNP
+596 FNYIKEPIEETNTDTQDTENNETI
-605 SDKIQLDPT
+605 DIDT
-614 SDTDI
+614 SNKDFVDIKTD
-619 ERDETYVEIKGDAD
+619 R
-633 SNIVNTEITDRDIRL
+633 NIIDFNITDRDVRL

-670 VTPSS
+670 VTPAS
-675 VDENRNLDYNEAD
+675 VEDGRTLEYNEGD
-688 YINVLAGALKQAIN
+688 YVNVLAGALKQAIN
-702 EIETLKRRIEEL
+702 EIEILKIRLEEL
-714 EGGM
+714 EGGI

>member
-14 LDGKHASNSGGS
+14 LDGKHASNSAGS

-46 KDTVSLGNHT
+46 KNTVSLGNHT

-84 LQTARTINGTSFNG
+84 LETARTINGTSFNG

-125 GNVSWSLSEIGAL
+125 GNVSWSLSEIGVL
-138 PLTGGTMTGGV
+138 PIAGGTMTGAITMPN
-149 SFSNGSGNAVKLTTT
+149 SNNGKIFETKSDGTVVDGLYMTSSNNLRLGNTTT
-164 GSAVVN
+164 PLYFYS
-170 GVYMSNENDVMLGNN
+170 SN
-185 TTDTVLASYDNPM
+185 NPKIK
-198 VSVGSVSSATKYS
+198 VGDGTSQTL
-211 IYHEGNKPT
+211 YHTGNKPT
-220 PEAIGALSING
+220 AADIGALSING

-301 HEGYKPKS
+301 HEGYKPTS
-309 IDFNDTRSVNHAPL
+309 IDYIDSRSVNHAPL
-323 SMPDGIS
+323 SMPNGIS

-335 KEVDGIAE
+335 SGVDGIEE

-354 WNDMSGGPFVQMTI
+354 WNDISGGPFAQIAI
-368 TQEGRMWY
+368 TQVGRMWY
-376 RESATDANNWNSWHK
+376 RESTTDTNNWNSWHK
-391 VYSSKDIPVPGNWWS
+391 VYSTKDMPVPGNWWT
-406 DGALIVRN
+406 DGAVIVKP
-414 DGVTE
+414 DGVSE
-419 IGRHIDW
+419 VGKYIDW
-426 HETNGSTA
+426 HETNESTA

-450 NSIQARGLL
+450 NAIQARGLL
-459 STETSSG
+459 STETNSG
-466 SKQAN
+466 SQQAN
-471 VCYIT
+471 VCFLD
-476 GSNKLLYDDNGFFFF
+476 GRNKLIFAQNGMFLFYSNDNGTQ
-491 YSKDNN
+491 YWNM
-497 TSVWSTVCGYN
+497 VGGYN

-513 GNDNYRWS
+513 GSPDYRFKEC
-521 QLYLK
+521 YL
-526 EAANVSSDRTL
+526 EANPNVSSDRVL

-545 NNEVSQTSVKKAA
+545 NND
-558 AGTSTYSLK
+558 TSTASTFSLM
-567 NEEPSVDKSTGITY
+567 NLDEEDVNTNNSTDITY
-581 SDMYNFVKDDLELAT
+581 TDIYNFVRHDLGLAT
-596 YNFTKKVNP
+596 FNCIKEPIEETNT
-605 SDKIQLDPT
+605 DTQDTENNETIDIDT
-614 SDTDI
+614 SNKDFVDIKTD
-619 ERDETYVEIKGDAD
+619 R
-633 SNIVNTEITDRDIRL
+633 NIIDFNITDRDVRL

-670 VTPSS
+670 VTPAS
-675 VDENRNLDYNEAD
+675 VEDGRTLEYNEGD
-688 YINVLAGALKQAIN
+688 YVNVLAGALKQAIN
-702 EIETLKRRIEEL
+702 EIEILKIRLEEL
-714 EGGM
+714 EGGI

>member
-14 LDGKHASNSGGS
+14 LDGKHASNSAGS

-46 KDTVSLGNHT
+46 KNTVSLGNHT

-84 LQTARTINGTSFNG
+84 LETARTINGTSFNG

-138 PLTGGTMTGGV
+138 PIAGGTMTGAITMPN
-149 SFSNGSGNAVKLTTT
+149 SNNGKILETKSDGTVVDGLYMTSSNNLRLGNTTT
-164 GSAVVN
+164 PLYFYS
-170 GVYMSNENDVMLGNN
+170 SN
-185 TTDTVLASYDNPM
+185 NPKIK
-198 VSVGSVSSATKYS
+198 VGDGTSQTL
-211 IYHEGNKPT
+211 YHTGNKPT
-220 PEAIGALSING
+220 AADIGALSING

-301 HEGYKPKS
+301 HEGYKPTS
-309 IDFNDTRSVNHAPL
+309 IDYIDSRSVNHAPL
-323 SMPDGIS
+323 SMPNGIS

-335 KEVDGIAE
+335 SGVDGIEE

-354 WNDMSGGPFVQMTI
+354 WNDISGGPFAQIAI
-368 TQEGRMWY
+368 TQVGRMWY
-376 RESATDANNWNSWHK
+376 RESTTDANNWNSWHK
-391 VYSSKDIPVPGNWWS
+391 VYSTKDMPVPGNWWT
-406 DGALIVRN
+406 DGAVIVKP
-414 DGVTE
+414 DGVSE
-419 IGRHIDW
+419 VGKYIDW
-426 HETNGSTA
+426 HETNESTA

-450 NSIQARGLL
+450 NAIQARGLL
-459 STETSSG
+459 STETNSG
-466 SKQAN
+466 SQQAN
-471 VCYIT
+471 VCFLD
-476 GSNKLLYDDNGFFFF
+476 GRNKLIFAQNGMFLFYSNDNGTQ
-491 YSKDNN
+491 YWNM
-497 TSVWSTVCGYN
+497 VGGYN

-513 GNDNYRWS
+513 GSPDYRFKEC
-521 QLYLK
+521 YL
-526 EAANVSSDRTL
+526 EANPNVSSDRVL

-545 NNEVSQTSVKKAA
+545 NND
-558 AGTSTYSLK
+558 TSTASTFSLM
-567 NEEPSVDKSTGITY
+567 NLDKEDVNTNNSTDITY
-581 SDMYNFVKDDLELAT
+581 TDMYNFVRDDLELAT
-596 YNFTKKVNP
+596 FNYIKEPIEETNADTQDTENNETI
-605 SDKIQLDPT
+605 DIDT
-614 SDTDI
+614 SNKDFVDIKTD
-619 ERDETYVEIKGDAD
+619 R
-633 SNIVNTEITDRDIRL
+633 NIIDFNITDRDVRL

-670 VTPSS
+670 VTPVS
-675 VDENRNLDYNEAD
+675 VEDGRTLEYNEGD
-688 YINVLAGALKQAIN
+688 YVNVLAGALKQAIN
-702 EIETLKRRIEEL
+702 EIEILKIRLKEL
-714 EGGM
+714 EGDI

>member
-84 LQTARTINGTSFNG
+84 LETARTINGTSFNG

-138 PLTGGTMTGGV
+138 PIAGGTMTGAITMPN
-149 SFSNGSGNAVKLTTT
+149 SNNGKILETKSDGTVVDGLHMTSSNNLRLGNTTT
-164 GSAVVN
+164 PLYFYS
-170 GVYMSNENDVMLGNN
+170 SN
-185 TTDTVLASYDNPM
+185 NPKIK
-198 VSVGSVSSATKYS
+198 VGDGTSQTL
-211 IYHEGNKPT
+211 YHTGNKPK
-220 PEAIGALSING
+220 PADIGALSING
-231 GTLKGHLYMS
+231 GTLKGHLYMN
-241 PEKDIITANNYGM
+241 PEKVIATANNYGLT
-254 SGYLT
+254 GYLT
-259 DGTNHDYLL
+259 DGTNYDYLI
-268 LMDSNNNVHVG
+268 LMDTNDKVHLG
-279 WNNRKVVLDC
+279 WNNRPIVIDC
-289 DYPVQRQDCKLY
+289 DNPVQRNNNKLY

-335 KEVDGIAE
+335 KEVDGITE

-354 WNDMSGGPFVQMTI
+354 WNDMSGGPFAQMTI

-376 RESATDANNWNSWHK
+376 RESTDGENNWNSWHK
-391 VYSSKDIPVPGNWWS
+391 VYSTKDMPKPGNWWS
-406 DGALIVRN
+406 DGALIVRD

-426 HETNGSTA
+426 HETNESTA

-459 STETSSG
+459 STLTSSG

-471 VCYIT
+471 VCYIS
-476 GSNKLLYDDNGFFFF
+476 GSNKILYDDNGFFFF

-497 TSVWSTVCGYN
+497 TSVWNTVCGYN

-513 GNDNYRWS
+513 GNDNYRWH

-545 NNEVSQTSVKKAA
+545 NNDVSTA
-558 AGTSTYSLK
+558 STYSLRNT
-567 NEEPSVDKSTGITY
+567 NEEKTNTNNSTNITY
-581 SDMYNFVKDDLELAT
+581 SDMYNFVRDDLELAT
-596 YNFTKKVNP
+596 YNFAKKDVVE
-605 SDKIQLDPT
+605 SDSVETMSVDDIAN
-614 SDTDI
+614 I
-619 ERDETYVEIKGDAD
+619 ERNPDDVEIKND
-633 SNIVNTEITDRDIRL
+633 SNTVNLEITERDIRL

-702 EIETLKRRIEEL
+702 EIEVLKIRLEEL
-714 EGGM
+714 EGGI

>member
-14 LDGKHASNSGGS
+14 LDGKHASNSAGS

-46 KDTVSLGNHT
+46 KNTVSLGNHT

-84 LQTARTINGTSFNG
+84 LETARTINGTSFNG

-138 PLTGGTMTGGV
+138 PIAGGTMTGAITMPN
-149 SFSNGSGNAVKLTTT
+149 SNNGKILETKSDGTVVDGLYMTSSNNLRLGNTTT
-164 GSAVVN
+164 PLYFYS
-170 GVYMSNENDVMLGNN
+170 S
-185 TTDTVLASYDNPM
+185 DNPKIK
-198 VSVGSVSSATKYS
+198 VGDGTSQTL
-211 IYHEGNKPT
+211 YHTGNKPT
-220 PEAIGALSING
+220 AADIGALSING

-241 PEKDIITANNYGM
+241 PEKDIVTANNYGM

-301 HEGYKPKS
+301 HEGYKPTS
-309 IDFNDTRSVNHAPL
+309 IDYIDSRSVNHAPT
-323 SMPDGIS
+323 SMPNGIS

-335 KEVDGIAE
+335 SGVDGIEE

-354 WNDMSGGPFVQMTI
+354 WNDISGGPFAQIAV
-368 TQEGRMWY
+368 TQVGRMWY
-376 RESATDANNWNSWHK
+376 RESTTDADNWNSWHK
-391 VYSSKDIPVPGNWWS
+391 VYSSKDMPKSGNWWT
-406 DGALIVRN
+406 DGAAIVRP
-414 DGVTE
+414 DGVME
-419 IGRHIDW
+419 IGKYIDW
-426 HETNGSTA
+426 HETNESTA

-450 NSIQARGLL
+450 NAIQARGLL
-459 STETSSG
+459 STETTGG
-466 SKQAN
+466 SQQAN
-471 VCYIT
+471 VCFLD
-476 GSNKLLYDDNGFFFF
+476 GRNKLIFAQNGMFLFYSNDNGTQ
-491 YSKDNN
+491 YWNM
-497 TSVWSTVCGYN
+497 VAGYN

-513 GNDNYRWS
+513 GNPDYRFKEC
-521 QLYLK
+521 YL
-526 EAANVSSDRTL
+526 EANPSVSSDRVL

-545 NNEVSQTSVKKAA
+545 NND
-558 AGTSTYSLK
+558 TSTASTFSLMSL
-567 NEEPSVDKSTGITY
+567 NEEDVNTNNSTDITY
-581 SDMYNFVKDDLELAT
+581 TDMYNFVRDDLELAT
-596 YNFTKKVNP
+596 FNYIKEPIEETNADTQDTENNETI
-605 SDKIQLDPT
+605 DIDT
-614 SDTDI
+614 SNKDFVDIKTD
-619 ERDETYVEIKGDAD
+619 R
-633 SNIVNTEITDRDIRL
+633 NIIDFNITDRDVRL

-670 VTPSS
+670 VTPAS
-675 VDENRNLDYNEAD
+675 VEDGRTLEYNEGD
-688 YINVLAGALKQAIN
+688 YVNVLAGALKQAIN
-702 EIETLKRRIEEL
+702 EIEILKIRLEEL
-714 EGGM
+714 EGGI

>member
-69 TSALKCTGNSATATT
+69 TSALKCSGNSATATT
-84 LQTARTINGTSFNG
+84 LETARTINGTSFNG

-125 GNVSWSLSEIGAL
+125 GNISWSLSEIGAL
-138 PLTGGTMTGGV
+138 PIAGGTMTGAITMPN
-149 SFSNGSGNAVKLTTT
+149 SNNGKILETKSDGTVVDGLYMTSSNNLRLGNTTT
-164 GSAVVN
+164 PLYFYS
-170 GVYMSNENDVMLGNN
+170 SN
-185 TTDTVLASYDNPM
+185 NPKIK
-198 VSVGSVSSATKYS
+198 VGDGTSQTL
-211 IYHEGNKPT
+211 YHTGNKPT
-220 PEAIGALSING
+220 AADIGALSING

-301 HEGYKPKS
+301 HEGYKPTS
-309 IDFNDTRSVNHAPL
+309 IDYIDSRSVNHAPT
-323 SMPDGIS
+323 SMPNGIS

-335 KEVDGIAE
+335 SGVDGIEE

-354 WNDMSGGPFVQMTI
+354 WNDISGGPFAQIAI
-368 TQEGRMWY
+368 TQVGRMWY
-376 RESATDANNWNSWHK
+376 RESTTDADNWNSWHK
-391 VYSSKDIPVPGNWWS
+391 VYSTKDMPVPGNWWS
-406 DGALIVRN
+406 DGALIVKD

-419 IGRHIDW
+419 VGKYIDW
-426 HETNGSTA
+426 HETDGSTA

-450 NSIQARGLL
+450 NAIQARGLL
-459 STETSSG
+459 STETNSG
-466 SKQAN
+466 SNQAN
-471 VCYIT
+471 VCFLD
-476 GSNKLLYDDNGFFFF
+476 GRNKLIFAQNGMFLFYSNDNGTQ
-491 YSKDNN
+491 YWNM
-497 TSVWSTVCGYN
+497 VAGYN

-513 GNDNYRWS
+513 GNPDYRFKEC
-521 QLYLK
+521 YL
-526 EAANVSSDRTL
+526 EANPNVSSDRVL

-545 NNEVSQTSVKKAA
+545 NND
-558 AGTSTYSLK
+558 TSTASTFSLMSL
-567 NEEPSVDKSTGITY
+567 NEEDVNTNNSTDITY
-581 SDMYNFVKDDLELAT
+581 TDMYNFVRDDLELAT
-596 YNFTKKVNP
+596 FNYIKEPIEETNTDTQDTENNETI
-605 SDKIQLDPT
+605 DIDT
-614 SDTDI
+614 SNKDFVDIKTD
-619 ERDETYVEIKGDAD
+619 R
-633 SNIVNTEITDRDIRL
+633 NIIDFNITDRDVRL

-670 VTPSS
+670 VTPAS
-675 VDENRNLDYNEAD
+675 VEDGRTLEYNEGD
-688 YINVLAGALKQAIN
+688 YVNVLAGALKQAIN
-702 EIETLKRRIEEL
+702 EIEILKIRLEEL
-714 EGGM
+714 EGGI

>member
-84 LQTARTINGTSFNG
+84 LETARTINGTSFNG

-138 PLTGGTMTGGV
+138 PIAGGTMTGAITMPN
-149 SFSNGSGNAVKLTTT
+149 SNNGKILETKSDGTVVDGLYMTSSNNLRLGNTTT
-164 GSAVVN
+164 PLYFYS
-170 GVYMSNENDVMLGNN
+170 SN
-185 TTDTVLASYDNPM
+185 NPKIK
-198 VSVGSVSSATKYS
+198 VGDGTSQTL
-211 IYHEGNKPT
+211 YHTGNKPT
-220 PEAIGALSING
+220 AADIGALSING

-268 LMDSNNNVHVG
+268 LMDTNDKVHLG
-279 WNNRKVVLDC
+279 WNNRPIVIDC
-289 DYPVQRQDCKLY
+289 DNPVQRSNNKLY
-301 HEGYKPKS
+301 HEGYKPTS
-309 IDFNDTRSVNHAPL
+309 IDYIDSRSVNHAPT
-323 SMPDGIS
+323 SMPNGIS

-335 KEVDGIAE
+335 SGVDGIEE

-354 WNDMSGGPFVQMTI
+354 WNDISGGPFAQIAI
-368 TQEGRMWY
+368 TQVGRMWY
-376 RESATDANNWNSWHK
+376 RESTTDANNWNSWHK
-391 VYSSKDIPVPGNWWS
+391 VYSTKDMPVPGNWWS
-406 DGALIVRN
+406 DGAAIVKP

-419 IGRHIDW
+419 VGKYIDW
-426 HETNGSTA
+426 HETNESTA

-450 NSIQARGLL
+450 NAIQARGLL
-459 STETSSG
+459 STETNSG
-466 SKQAN
+466 SNQAN
-471 VCYIT
+471 VCFLD
-476 GSNKLLYDDNGFFFF
+476 GRNKLIFAQNGMFLFYSNDNGTQ
-491 YSKDNN
+491 YWNM
-497 TSVWSTVCGYN
+497 VAGYN

-513 GNDNYRWS
+513 GNPDYRFKEC
-521 QLYLK
+521 YL
-526 EAANVSSDRTL
+526 EANPNVSSDRVL

-545 NNEVSQTSVKKAA
+545 NND
-558 AGTSTYSLK
+558 TSTASTFSLMSL
-567 NEEPSVDKSTGITY
+567 NEEDVNTNNSTDITY
-581 SDMYNFVKDDLELAT
+581 TDMYNFVRDDLELAT
-596 YNFTKKVNP
+596 FNYIKEPIEETNTDTQDTENNETI
-605 SDKIQLDPT
+605 DIDT
-614 SDTDI
+614 SNKDFVDIKTD
-619 ERDETYVEIKGDAD
+619 R
-633 SNIVNTEITDRDIRL
+633 NIIDFNITDRDVRL

-670 VTPSS
+670 VTPAS
-675 VDENRNLDYNEAD
+675 VEDGRTLEYNEGD
-688 YINVLAGALKQAIN
+688 YVNVLAGALKQAIN
-702 EIETLKRRIEEL
+702 EIEILKIRLEEL
-714 EGGM
+714 EGGI

>member
-84 LQTARTINGTSFNG
+84 LETARTINGTSFNG

-138 PLTGGTMTGGV
+138 PIAGGTMTGAITMPN
-149 SFSNGSGNAVKLTTT
+149 SNNGKILETKSDGTVVDGLYMTSSNNLRLGNTTT
-164 GSAVVN
+164 PLYFYS
-170 GVYMSNENDVMLGNN
+170 S
-185 TTDTVLASYDNPM
+185 DNPKIK
-198 VSVGSVSSATKYS
+198 VGDGTSQTL
-211 IYHEGNKPT
+211 YHTGNKPT
-220 PEAIGALSING
+220 AADIGALSING

-301 HEGYKPKS
+301 HEGYKPTS
-309 IDFNDTRSVNHAPL
+309 IDYIDSRSVNHAPT
-323 SMPDGIS
+323 SMPNGVS

-335 KEVDGIAE
+335 SGVDGIEE

-354 WNDMSGGPFVQMTI
+354 WNDISGGPFAQIAI
-368 TQEGRMWY
+368 TQVGRMWY
-376 RESATDANNWNSWHK
+376 RESTTDANNWNSWHK
-391 VYSSKDIPVPGNWWS
+391 VYSTKDMPVPGNWWS
-406 DGALIVRN
+406 DGALIVKP
-414 DGVTE
+414 DGVSE
-419 IGRHIDW
+419 VGKYIDW
-426 HETNGSTA
+426 HETNESTA

-450 NSIQARGLL
+450 NAIQARGLL
-459 STETSSG
+459 STETNSG
-466 SKQAN
+466 SQQAN
-471 VCYIT
+471 VCFLD
-476 GSNKLLYDDNGFFFF
+476 GRNKLIFAQNGMFLFYSNDNGTQ
-491 YSKDNN
+491 YWNM
-497 TSVWSTVCGYN
+497 VGGYN

-513 GNDNYRWS
+513 GSPDYRFKEC
-521 QLYLK
+521 YL
-526 EAANVSSDRTL
+526 EANPNVSSDRVL

-545 NNEVSQTSVKKAA
+545 NND
-558 AGTSTYSLK
+558 TSTASTFSLMSLD
-567 NEEPSVDKSTGITY
+567 EEDVNTNNSTDITY
-581 SDMYNFVKDDLELAT
+581 TDMYNFVRDDLELAT
-596 YNFTKKVNP
+596 FNYIKEPIEETNTDTQDTENNETI
-605 SDKIQLDPT
+605 DIDT
-614 SDTDI
+614 SNKDFVDIKTD
-619 ERDETYVEIKGDAD
+619 R
-633 SNIVNTEITDRDIRL
+633 NIIDFNITDRDVRL

-670 VTPSS
+670 VTPVS
-675 VDENRNLDYNEAD
+675 VEDGRTLEYNEGD
-688 YINVLAGALKQAIN
+688 YVNVLAGALKQAIN
-702 EIETLKRRIEEL
+702 EIEILKIRLEEL
-714 EGGM
+714 EGGI

>member
-14 LDGKHASNSGGS
+14 LDGKHASNSAGS

-46 KDTVSLGNHT
+46 KNTVSLGNHT

-84 LQTARTINGTSFNG
+84 LETARTINGTSFNG

-138 PLTGGTMTGGV
+138 PIAGGTMTGAITMPN
-149 SFSNGSGNAVKLTTT
+149 SNNGKILETKSDGTVVDGLYMTSSNDLRLGNTTT
-164 GSAVVN
+164 PLYFYS
-170 GVYMSNENDVMLGNN
+170 SN
-185 TTDTVLASYDNPM
+185 NPKIK
-198 VSVGSVSSATKYS
+198 VGDGTSQTL
-211 IYHEGNKPT
+211 YHTGNKPT
-220 PEAIGALSING
+220 AADIGALSING

-301 HEGYKPKS
+301 HEGYKPTS
-309 IDFNDTRSVNHAPL
+309 IDYIDSRSVNHAPT
-323 SMPDGIS
+323 SMPNGIS

-335 KEVDGIAE
+335 SGVDGIEE

-354 WNDMSGGPFVQMTI
+354 WNDISGGPFAQIAI
-368 TQEGRMWY
+368 TQVGRMWY
-376 RESATDANNWNSWHK
+376 RESTTDANNWNSWHK

-406 DGALIVRN
+406 DGAAIIRP
-414 DGVTE
+414 DGVME
-419 IGRHIDW
+419 IGRYIDF
-426 HETNGSTA
+426 HETNESTA
-434 DYDARLSCS
+434 DYDVRLSCS

-450 NSIQARGLL
+450 NAIQARGLL
-459 STETSSG
+459 STETNSG
-466 SKQAN
+466 SNQAN
-471 VCYIT
+471 VCFLD
-476 GSNKLLYDDNGFFFF
+476 GRNKLIFAQNGMFLFYSNDNGTQ
-491 YSKDNN
+491 YWNM
-497 TSVWSTVCGYN
+497 VAGYN

-513 GNDNYRWS
+513 GNPDYRFKEC
-521 QLYLK
+521 YL
-526 EAANVSSDRTL
+526 EANPNVSSDRVL

-545 NNEVSQTSVKKAA
+545 NND
-558 AGTSTYSLK
+558 TSTASTFSLMSL
-567 NEEPSVDKSTGITY
+567 NEEDVNTNNSTDITY
-581 SDMYNFVKDDLELAT
+581 TDMYNFVRDDLELAT
-596 YNFTKKVNP
+596 FNYIKEPIEETNTDTQDTENNETI
-605 SDKIQLDPT
+605 DIDT
-614 SDTDI
+614 SNKDFVDIKTD
-619 ERDETYVEIKGDAD
+619 R
-633 SNIVNTEITDRDIRL
+633 NIIDFNITDRDVRL

-670 VTPSS
+670 VTPAS
-675 VDENRNLDYNEAD
+675 VEDGRTLEYNEGD
-688 YINVLAGALKQAIN
+688 YVNVLAGALKQAIN
-702 EIETLKRRIEEL
+702 EIEILKIRLEEL
-714 EGGM
+714 EGGI

>member
-69 TSALKCTGNSATATT
+69 TSALKCSGNSATATT
-84 LQTARTINGTSFNG
+84 LETARTINGTSFNG

-125 GNVSWSLSEIGAL
+125 GNISWSLSEIGAL
-138 PLTGGTMTGGV
+138 PIAGGTMTGAITMPN
-149 SFSNGSGNAVKLTTT
+149 SNNGKILETKSDGTVVDGLYMTSSNNLRLGNTTT
-164 GSAVVN
+164 PLYFYS
-170 GVYMSNENDVMLGNN
+170 SN
-185 TTDTVLASYDNPM
+185 NPKIK
-198 VSVGSVSSATKYS
+198 VGDGTSQTL
-211 IYHEGNKPT
+211 YHTGNKPT
-220 PEAIGALSING
+220 AADIGALSING

-301 HEGYKPKS
+301 HEGYKPTS
-309 IDFNDTRSVNHAPL
+309 IDYIDSRSVNHAPT
-323 SMPDGIS
+323 SMPNGIS

-335 KEVDGIAE
+335 SGVDGIEE

-354 WNDMSGGPFVQMTI
+354 WNDISGGPFAQIAI
-368 TQEGRMWY
+368 TQVGRMWY
-376 RESATDANNWNSWHK
+376 RESTTDTNNWNSWHK
-391 VYSSKDIPVPGNWWS
+391 VYSTKDMPVPGNWWS
-406 DGALIVRN
+406 DGALIVKD

-419 IGRHIDW
+419 VGKYIDW
-426 HETNGSTA
+426 HETDGSTA

-450 NSIQARGLL
+450 NAIQARGLL
-459 STETSSG
+459 STETNSG
-466 SKQAN
+466 SNQAN
-471 VCYIT
+471 VCFLD
-476 GSNKLLYDDNGFFFF
+476 GRNKLIFAQNGMFLFYSNDNGTQ
-491 YSKDNN
+491 YWNM
-497 TSVWSTVCGYN
+497 VAGYN

-513 GNDNYRWS
+513 GNPDYRFKEC
-521 QLYLK
+521 YL
-526 EAANVSSDRTL
+526 EANPNVSSDRVL

-545 NNEVSQTSVKKAA
+545 NND
-558 AGTSTYSLK
+558 TSTASTFSLMSL
-567 NEEPSVDKSTGITY
+567 NEEDVNTNNSTDITY
-581 SDMYNFVKDDLELAT
+581 TDMYNFVRDDLELAT
-596 YNFTKKVNP
+596 FNYIKEPIEETNTDTQDTENNETI
-605 SDKIQLDPT
+605 DIDT
-614 SDTDI
+614 SNKDFVDIKTD
-619 ERDETYVEIKGDAD
+619 R
-633 SNIVNTEITDRDIRL
+633 NIIDFNITDRDVRL

-670 VTPSS
+670 VTPAS
-675 VDENRNLDYNEAD
+675 VEDGRTLEYNEGD
-688 YINVLAGALKQAIN
+688 YVNVLAGALKQAIN
-702 EIETLKRRIEEL
+702 EIEILKIRLEEL
-714 EGGM
+714 EGGI

>member
-46 KDTVSLGNHT
+46 KNTVSLGNHT

-84 LQTARTINGTSFNG
+84 LETARTINGTSFNG

-138 PLTGGTMTGGV
+138 PIAGGTMTGAITMPN
-149 SFSNGSGNAVKLTTT
+149 SNNGKILETKSDGTVVDGLYMTSSNNLRLGNTTT
-164 GSAVVN
+164 PLYFYS
-170 GVYMSNENDVMLGNN
+170 S
-185 TTDTVLASYDNPM
+185 DNPKIK
-198 VSVGSVSSATKYS
+198 VGDGTSQTL
-211 IYHEGNKPT
+211 YHTGNKPT
-220 PEAIGALSING
+220 AAYIGALSING

-241 PEKDIITANNYGM
+241 SGKDIITANNYGM

-259 DGTNHDYLL
+259 DGKNHDYLL

-301 HEGYKPKS
+301 HEGYKPTS
-309 IDFNDTRSVNHAPL
+309 IDYIDSRSVNHAPL
-323 SMPDGIS
+323 SMPNGVS

-335 KEVDGIAE
+335 SGVDGIEE

-354 WNDMSGGPFVQMTI
+354 WNDISGGPFAQIAI
-368 TQEGRMWY
+368 TQVGRMWY
-376 RESATDANNWNSWHK
+376 RESTTDTNNWNSWHK
-391 VYSSKDIPVPGNWWS
+391 VYSTKDMPVPGNWWS
-406 DGALIVRN
+406 DGAAIVKP

-419 IGRHIDW
+419 VGKYIDW
-426 HETNGSTA
+426 HETNESTA

-450 NSIQARGLL
+450 NAIQARGLL
-459 STETSSG
+459 STETNSG
-466 SKQAN
+466 SNQAN
-471 VCYIT
+471 VCFLD
-476 GSNKLLYDDNGFFFF
+476 GRNKLIFAQNGMFLFYSNDNGTQ
-491 YSKDNN
+491 YWNM
-497 TSVWSTVCGYN
+497 VGGYN
-508 TYSRL
+508 THSRL
-513 GNDNYRWS
+513 GSPDYRFKEC
-521 QLYLK
+521 YL
-526 EAANVSSDRTL
+526 EANPNVSSDRVL

-545 NNEVSQTSVKKAA
+545 NND
-558 AGTSTYSLK
+558 TSTASTFSLMSL
-567 NEEPSVDKSTGITY
+567 NEEDVNTNNSTDITY
-581 SDMYNFVKDDLELAT
+581 TDMYNFVRDDLELAT
-596 YNFTKKVNP
+596 FNYIKKPIEETNADTQDTKNNETI
-605 SDKIQLDPT
+605 DIDT
-614 SDTDI
+614 SNKDFVDIKTD
-619 ERDETYVEIKGDAD
+619 R
-633 SNIVNTEITDRDIRL
+633 NIIDFNITDRDVRL

-670 VTPSS
+670 VTPVS
-675 VDENRNLDYNEAD
+675 VEDGRTLEYNEGD
-688 YINVLAGALKQAIN
+688 YVNVLAGALKQAIN
-702 EIETLKRRIEEL
+702 EIEILKIRLEEL
-714 EGGM
+714 EGGI